1 MGIQAKLLLIIGII
15 LLLIFIGVEFVNYH
29 TTKQEVENNL
39 QEQAD
44 KVRNM
49 LMATRRIYHKQFLD
63 SGIPLTEKTLGFL
76 PAHALGKISEDYP
89 SWDNSGFSFN
99 NVSDQPRN
107 PDHAADAVELEAMA
121 YFREHPT
128 EQMLFKP
135 FTKPNDEPFY
145 LYARPIWIEKYCL
158 KCHGKRENAPETIR
172 KLYDTAW
179 NYKEGDLRGVL
190 SIKLPAATITERA
203 WLSFQQNFIIQL
215 FGFIAIFLLVTLL
228 VRRNVVC
235 PLTKLANS
243 MQTFA
248 GGDYTKRVDEFKGE
262 FGILCRAFNDMATK
276 IFEQQAALHH
286 LNSQLEQRVIE
297 RTAELA
303 QANEE
308 IKALN
313 ECLKNENLRMSAE
326 LDVTRRL
333 QQMLLPKPQEL
344 NQINGLEIADF
355 LEAAEEVGG
364 DYYDVLLHDGRV
376 RIGIGDV
383 TGHGLESGVLAIMVQ
398 TAVRTL
404 LDNQE
409 TDLVKML
416 NTINRTIYDNVQRM
430 NSEKHLTLALLDY
443 HNGQIIL
450 SGQHED
456 MIVVRQGKVELID
469 TIDLGFPIGL
479 EPDIADFTA
488 ITKVTLNPGDVVV
501 LYTDG
506 ITEAE
511 NSDGKLYGLERLCE
525 MISQNW
531 QTSADEIRQVVID
544 DVREYIGQHKVF
556 DDITLLILKQ
566 K

>member
-1 MGIQAKLLLIIGII
+1 
-15 LLLIFIGVEFVNYH
+15 LIFIGVESVNYH
-29 TTKQEVENNL
+29 TTKKEVEKNL
-39 QEQAD
+39 QEQAEN
-44 KVRNM
+44 VRNL
-49 LMATRRIYHKQFLD
+49 LMATRHVYHKQFLD
-63 SGIPLTEKTLGFL
+63 SGIPLTEEMLGFL
-76 PAHALGKISEDYP
+76 PAHVLGRISEDYLN
-89 SWDNSGFSFN
+89 WDDSGFSFD

-107 PDHAADAVELEAMA
+107 PDHAADAVELEAIA

-128 EQMLFKP
+128 EQMFFKP
-135 FTKPNDEPFY
+135 FTKPNEESFY
-145 LYARPIWIEKYCL
+145 LYARPIWIEKYCF
-158 KCHGKRENAPETIR
+158 KCHGKREDAPETIR

-179 NYKEGDLRGVL
+179 NYKVGDLRGIL
-190 SIKLPAATITERA
+190 SIKLPAATITERT
-203 WLSFQQNFIIQL
+203 WLSFKQNLIIQ
-215 FGFIAIFLLVTLL
+215 FIGFIAIFLLVTLL
-228 VRRNVVC
+228 VKRNVVF
-235 PLTKLANS
+235 PLSKLANS

-248 GGDYTKRVDEFKGE
+248 EGDYTKRVDEFKGE
-262 FGILCRAFNDMATK
+262 FGILSRAFNDMATK

-313 ECLKNENLRMSAE
+313 ESLKTENLRMSAE
-326 LDVTRRL
+326 LNVTRRL
-333 QQMLLPKPQEL
+333 QQMLLPKPHEL

-355 LEAAEEVGG
+355 LEPAEEVGG
-364 DYYDVLLHDGRV
+364 DYYDVLVHDGRV

-404 LDNQE
+404 LDSHE

-443 HNGQIIL
+443 HNGQIIM
-450 SGQHED
+450 SGQHEE
-456 MIVVRQGKVELID
+456 MIVVRQGEVERID

-525 MISQNW
+525 MIRQNW
-531 QTSADEIRQVVID
+531 QKSAKEIRQVVID
-544 DVREYIGQHKVF
+544 DVRQYIGQHKVF
-556 DDITLLILKQ
+556 DDITLLVLKQ

>member
-531 QTSADEIRQVVID
+531 QTSAEGIRQVVID